1 MKRRFLLPLALT
13 AAALAL
19 TVAALRLTPPAAD
32 SLPGTQ
38 PRQRIILRV
47 WDVGGPTGSTAW
59 LRSQCAAFEQALPG
73 LTVYLRAVSPAE
85 CLVPDTVLPD
95 VMLFTG
101 GDLTAPQTLLT
112 PLSGSP
118 DLPEAYLQSGRWQG
132 KQYALPLAA
141 EGWLLAVDGRMLPAA
156 ASTPAP
162 TSLLGRPAS
171 TPQADAAPP
180 QPPWEALR
188 SQPFPLAASGQGL
201 FALCTL
207 SDRLTLPDAPMTAAQ
222 AASSLIRGD
231 AAAALWSTGQWAAQA
246 ERLPP
251 GSTAFVPPQAL
262 APRMLYG
269 GIPQGAQQEAAAF
282 LAFLCS
288 EDAQRA
294 LARQHL
300 FPVLPGLTLY
310 GDAPYAPM
318 ERTLAAA
325 PCPLN
330 AFWPTA
336 QTDAAAR
343 EAYLGTRPLNETL
356 AALR

>member
-19 TVAALRLTPPAAD
+19 TVAAFRLTPPAAER
-32 SLPGTQ
+32 LPGAA
-38 PRQRIILRV
+38 PRQRVILRV
-47 WDVGGPTGSTAW
+47 WDMGGPTGSTAW
-59 LRSQCAAFEQALPG
+59 LRSQCAAFERALPG
-73 LTVYLRAVSPAE
+73 LTVYLRSVSPAE

-95 VMLFTG
+95 VVLFTG
-101 GDLTAPQTLLT
+101 GDLTAPQTFLT
-112 PLSGSP
+112 PLTGAP

-141 EGWLLAVDGRMLPAA
+141 EGWVLAVDGRMLPAA
-156 ASTPAP
+156 SATPAP

-171 TPQADAAPP
+171 TSDPVPLP
-180 QPPWEALR
+180 PPWETLR
-188 SQPFPLAASGQGL
+188 AQPLPLAAGGQGL

-207 SDRLTLPDAPMTAAQ
+207 SGDRLPLPDVPMTAAQ
-222 AASSLIRGD
+222 AASALLRGE
-231 AAAALWSTGQWAAQA
+231 AASALWSTGQWAAQA

-251 GSTAFVPPQAL
+251 GSTAFIPPQAL

-294 LARQHL
+294 LGRQHL

-310 GDAPYAPM
+310 GDAPYAQM
-318 ERTLAAA
+318 ERLLSAA
-325 PCPLN
+325 PCPVN
-330 AFWPTA
+330 AFWPLA
-336 QTDAAAR
+336 QTAAAAR
-343 EAYLGTRPLNETL
+343 EAYLGTRPLTEAL